1 MLLKIL
7 LTVMVFGVFLAMF
20 LGLLIYLIRKTN
32 EGYIFRL
39 EKSERLKKLRK
50 KDFDY
55 YDFKKNVVENAKK
68 HSAK

>member
-1 MLLKIL
+1 MNKFESCEGCPDRTIEPNCHI
-7 LTVMVFGVFLAMF
+7 TC
-20 LGLLIYLIRKTN
+20 

>member
-1 MLLKIL
+1 MNKFESCEGCPDRTIEPNCHI
-7 LTVMVFGVFLAMF
+7 TC
-20 LGLLIYLIRKTN
+20 

-39 EKSERLKKLRK
+39 EKSERLKKLRR

-68 HSAK
+68 HSVK